1 MFTAENEMDCGLNSL
16 TQYGEHSDPS
26 NVFVYVPLPVISV
39 VVALF
44 VVSTLLQVI
53 LKLVTT
59 RNISSLQQP
68 PSQDQL
74 NFSFWI
80 AITESKNSSL
90 ASDYVKCPN
99 TARFVTR
106 K

>member
-1 MFTAENEMDCGLNSL
+1 MFTAENEMDCGLNSP
-16 TQYGEHSDPS
+16 TQKGGHSDPS

-59 RNISSLQQP
+59 RNILS

>member
-1 MFTAENEMDCGLNSL
+1 MFLSMFHFLL
-16 TQYGEHSDPS
+16 
-26 NVFVYVPLPVISV
+26 SV

-59 RNISSLQQP
+59 RNILSLQQP

-74 NFSFWI
+74 KFSFWL

-90 ASDYVKCPN
+90 ASDDVKCPYCEVCRTKVN
-99 TARFVTR
+99 EGQFFSGNLN
-106 K
+106 